1 MIIFIIINIL
11 LIIFVYMKYVSI
23 PKSRLNDYQELKE
36 LDSALVGYID
46 NKWGNAMDWTIAEVL
61 ELNRKGYITIEHV
74 DDDEAKI
81 HGYVIKKLK
90 EHINNLKPYEAN
102 VYRILFEK
110 NDIITIRE
118 LEEKLKYNQEIEH
131 IVDVKSM
138 SIRNEVED
146 EAVSLDLVNKT
157 TEKIINFLK
166 RTYPIIAIIALILL
180 KEKNILL
187 TTAFFIESVIT
198 IYILSNTTALTEKGK
213 KIKSKIENYKI
224 YLTENKLLQ
233 GTKIVDYILV
243 EKDYINSIALHIDS
257 EAKMEFIVDELVENS
272 RQKKLG
278 QIGDLIFIIAYIILF
293 LSYILI
299 SIMS

>member
-11 LIIFVYMKYVSI
+11 FIFFVYMKYVSI

-187 TTAFFIESVIT
+187 ITAFFIESVIT